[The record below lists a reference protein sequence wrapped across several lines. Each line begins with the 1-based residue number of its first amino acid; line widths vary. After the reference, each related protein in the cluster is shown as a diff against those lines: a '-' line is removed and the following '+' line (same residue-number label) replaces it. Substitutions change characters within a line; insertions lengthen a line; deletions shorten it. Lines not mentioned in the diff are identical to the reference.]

1 MAEVAWRPTPEYVE
15 NANVTRFMRAH
26 GIDSIDEFR
35 RRSVEE
41 HGVVLG
47 RGRGGPRHRVHDAL
61 RAGAR
66 QLGRDPLVEVVRRR
80 PREPHAQLRRPA
92 RRWAAAATGSR

>member
-26 GIDSIDEFR
+26 GIESIDEFR
-35 RRSVEE
+35 RRSVEDME
-41 HGVVLG
+41 WFWDAVVE
-47 RGRGGPRHRVHDAL
+47 GPGDRVHDAL

-66 QLGRDPLVEVVRRR
+66 QLGRDRVVRS
-80 PREPHAQLRRPA
+80 
-92 RRWAAAATGSR
+92 GSSAGA